1 MRFRT
6 ANRTH
11 FAWKRFRG
19 THPEKPREGAD
30 FMADADQSTNLA
42 DSINNA
48 LTPLADAVS
57 SVIFFSV
64 NVAGVSM
71 PLVVAWLGIAA
82 IVITFYLRFINL
94 RGFRHGWSLLI
105 KPRHSEGAKGEISHF
120 EALSSA
126 LSGTVGLG
134 NIASVPVAITLGGPG
149 AVFWMILIGFF
160 GMSAK
165 FAECALAVKY
175 RKELPD
181 GRILGGPMFYIE
193 AALARIGLKTLG
205 KAAAIFFAIM
215 AIGASISVFQVNQA
229 HAQFA
234 NVTGLAAPIT
244 FGVIISALVG
254 VVIIGGIRRIGR
266 VARIIV
272 PFMGLVYV
280 SAGLV
285 IILMNISALPAAI
298 ETIFLSAFGLDAAGG
313 GLVGAL
319 INGMRRAT
327 YSSEAGVG
335 SAAIAHAQVKTK
347 EPLSEGYVA
356 LLEPFIDTVV
366 VCTITAL
373 VVILSGAY
381 APYLFQADVKGIEIT
396 SAAFESAFGW
406 FPYILMVASV
416 LFAFTTLVSWAF
428 YGSQAAAYLFGATR
442 RVDIAFKLL
451 LCLALSTGAAVSLSA
466 IIDFIDSML
475 FAMAIPNLLAVYL
488 LLPELRR
495 DIKDYEARHGLSKPV
510 RPD

>member
-1 MRFRT
+1 
-6 ANRTH
+6 
-11 FAWKRFRG
+11 
-19 THPEKPREGAD
+19 
-30 FMADADQSTNLA
+30 MADAPTTLA
-42 DSINNA
+42 DRINDA
-48 LTPLADAVS
+48 LTPLSDFVS
-57 SVIFFSV
+57 SIIFYSV
-64 NVAGVSM
+64 EIAGVSM
-71 PLVVAWLGIAA
+71 PLVVAWLGAAA
-82 IVITFYLRFINL
+82 IIVTVGLGFVNL
-94 RGFRHGWSLLI
+94 RGFRHGWSLLFRA
-105 KPRHSEGAKGEISHF
+105 RHSDGASGQISHF

-175 RKELPD
+175 RRVLPG

-193 AALARIGLKTLG
+193 SALARLGMKTLG
-205 KAAAIFFAIM
+205 KAAAVFFAVM
-215 AIGASISVFQVNQA
+215 ALGASVSVFQVNQA

-234 NVTGLAAPIT
+234 NVVGVSAPIAY
-244 FGVIISALVG
+244 GIVMSSMVG
-254 VVIIGGIRRIGR
+254 LVIIGGIRRIGR
-266 VARIIV
+266 VARVIV
-272 PFMGLVYV
+272 PVMGAVYV
-280 SAGLV
+280 GAGLI
-285 IILMNISALPAAI
+285 IILLNIPALPAAV
-298 ETIFLSAFGLDAAGG
+298 ETIFAGAFGLDAAGG

-335 SAAIAHAQVKTK
+335 SAAIAHAQVRTK

-373 VVILSGAY
+373 VVILTGAY
-381 APYLFQADVKGIEIT
+381 APFLFNPDVTGIEIT
-396 SAAFESAFGW
+396 SAAFESAFAW
-406 FPYILMVASV
+406 FPYILMVAST

-428 YGSQAAAYLFGATR
+428 YGSQAAAYLFGPTR
-442 RVDIAFKLL
+442 AVDVTYKLL
-451 LCLALSTGAAVSLSA
+451 LCLALSTGAAISLSA
-466 IIDFIDSML
+466 IINFIDSML
-475 FAMAIPNLLAVYL
+475 FAMAIPNILAVYI

-495 DIKDYEARHGLSKPV
+495 DLRAYEIAYGLKKP
-510 RPD
+510 RA